1 MWGGIRVIEERNMI
15 KNNTCVYENVIY
27 DLLDCTVNKPQ
38 NYKGKAH

>member
-27 DLLDCTVNKPQ
+27 DLLDCTANKPQ
-38 NYKGKAH
+38 NYEGKAH